1 MSILKRYNG
10 SSWVTVPDGT
20 AFKYYNGSSWVNPSA
35 VKYYNGSSWV
45 TAWNKSDPITLRY
58 AVTDAQTM
66 GRAATY
72 MEWNPVGNA
81 GYAYVGCFSGSRDRV
96 GVYNFNL
103 STPTSGSGSLSS
115 NLSTRP
121 VVKSAF
127 FTTKRHSSSGSSAAT
142 GTIYLGVYTGAYNTG
157 TPDYNLLDFNPEASL
172 TWTSGNTL
180 GFSQVHTWT
189 LGASYGQ
196 ALANALNSGDYL
208 AMSARTSGWDSGKS
222 TDSIY
227 SRWQGPA
234 TGYTG
239 YIDITLDYI

>member
-1 MSILKRYNG
+1 MSILKRWNG

-20 AFKYYNGSSWVNPSA
+20 AVKYWNGSSWVNPNA
-35 VKYYNGSSWV
+35 VKYWNGSIWV
-45 TAWNKSDPITLRY
+45 TAWSKSDPITLRY
-58 AVTDAQTM
+58 SVTDAQTM

-72 MEWNPVGNA
+72 MEWNPVGNP
-81 GYAYVGCFSGSRDRV
+81 GYAYVGCYDGGRDRV

-127 FTTKRHSSSGSSAAT
+127 FTTKRDSSSGSSIAT
-142 GTIYLGVYTGAYNTG
+142 GTIYLGVYTGAYYSG
-157 TPDYNLLDFNPEASL
+157 TPDYNLLDFSPTASL
-172 TWTSGNTL
+172 TWTSSYTL

-196 ALANALNSGDYL
+196 ALANALVAGDFL
-208 AMSARTSGWDSGKS
+208 AMSARTSNWDTGKS

-227 SRWQGPA
+227 SKWQGPA

-239 YIDITLDYI
+239 YLDITLDYI